1 MLMTNRIVVLGL
13 LGLLALAPGAP
24 GVGTARAQQEQAVLS
39 AVQYLRGAHGS
50 KGTGE
55 TAMIALGLLKAEVP
69 TSDPAL
75 AACLE
80 KIRSRFTSGGYS
92 PERTGIDVYE
102 ASAVALALSNLPA
115 SERGS
120 MLETVGAYLISK
132 QKPNGSWS
140 YPHHSSGDSS
150 ISQYAIL
157 GLWECENGGVAV
169 PPSVWDRAA
178 QWYLGAQGSSGGW
191 VYHPGEGGAETISM
205 TAAGVGSL
213 LICQRQLRQY
223 RQFQKGV
230 NPYLTPID
238 SGAASAEYRVVV
250 TEAQL
255 NAAIAR
261 GMNWISANFNTSN
274 TKNFGPSVY
283 YGLYGIERIG
293 ALADRQMIGR
303 IDWFERGRAY
313 IRSTQKP
320 DGGWS
325 YPPYDQAVTSVW
337 AILFL
342 TKSTAKTL
350 HRVEIQR
357 LGAGTLLGGR
367 YLPSDLST
375 MAVAGGRIISRPMN
389 GAVEGMLDIL
399 EDPRIRNGD
408 SAVAGIVERYNQQ
421 GPAALRPHKDRFRR
435 MLEDRDPGVRQVA
448 AWALGRTGDLD
459 VVPSLIDALEDA
471 DEQVAASARQGLQ
484 LISRKVD
491 DPGPAPGATPEQKQ
505 AAAGAWR
512 RWYDLVRPLEASYR
526 DETAE
531 TDEAAASNRPGD
543 GGGPP

>member
-1 MLMTNRIVVLGL
+1 MTKRTVILGL
-13 LGLLALAPGAP
+13 LCLLALPLGTPGA
-24 GVGTARAQQEQAVLS
+24 GSARAQQEPAVL
-39 AVQYLRGAHGS
+39 AGVDYLRRAGS
-50 KGTGE
+50 RRAVGE

-69 TSDPAL
+69 TSDPTL

-80 KIRSRFTSGGYS
+80 KIRGRFTSGGYS
-92 PERTGIDVYE
+92 PENSGIDVYE
-102 ASAVALALSNLPA
+102 AAAVALALSNLPT
-115 SERGS
+115 SERGG
-120 MLETVGAYLISK
+120 MLELVASYLISK

-140 YPHHSSGDSS
+140 YPTHASGDTS

-157 GLWECENGGVAV
+157 GLWECENSGVRV

-178 QWYLGAQGSSGGW
+178 QWFMSAQSSAGGW
-191 VYHPGEGGAETISM
+191 VYHPGEGGPETISM

-213 LICQRQLRQY
+213 LICQRQLSQY

-230 NPYLTPID
+230 NPYLTPIN
-238 SGAASAEYRVVV
+238 AAAPSAEYRVAV
-250 TEAQL
+250 TDAQL

-261 GMNWISANFNTSN
+261 GMGWIGARFNTSD
-274 TKNFGPSVY
+274 TSIFGKSVY

-293 ALADRQMIGR
+293 ALADRQTIGR
-303 IDWFERGRAY
+303 VDWFERGRAY
-313 IRSTQKP
+313 IRSSQRPNGSWNSTYP
-320 DGGWS
+320 DE
-325 YPPYDQAVTSVW
+325 VNTVW

-367 YLPSDLST
+367 YLPSDLSS

-399 EDPRIRNGD
+399 EDPRIQDGD
-408 SAVAGIVERYNQQ
+408 SAVAGIIERYNEQ

-435 MLEDRDPGVRQVA
+435 MLDDRDPGVRQVA

-459 VVPSLIDALEDA
+459 VVPSLISVLEDA
-471 DEQVAASARQGLQ
+471 DEWVVASARQGLQ
-484 LISRKVD
+484 LISRKID
-491 DPGPAPGATPEQKQ
+491 GPGPGADATPEQKK
-505 AAAGAWR
+505 AAADAWR
-512 RWYDLVRPLEASYR
+512 RWYDEARPLAASYR
-526 DETAE
+526 DETEE
-531 TDEAAASNRPGD
+531 TGEAAAASPPPARP
-543 GGGPP
+543 GGGPS

>member
-1 MLMTNRIVVLGL
+1 MTKRTLILGPL
-13 LGLLALAPGAP
+13 CLLALAIGSRAGA
-24 GVGTARAQQEQAVLS
+24 ARAQQEQAVLS
-39 AVQYLRGAHGS
+39 GVQFLKQAGAS
-50 KGTGE
+50 KTTGE

-80 KIRSRFTSGGYS
+80 KIQRRFTSGGYT
-92 PERTGIDVYE
+92 PEQSNIEVYE
-102 ASAVALALSNLPA
+102 AGAVALALSNVPSA
-115 SERGS
+115 ERGN
-120 MLETVGAYLISK
+120 MLETVGAFLIGK

-140 YPHHSSGDSS
+140 YPYHSTGDTS
-150 ISQYAIL
+150 ITQYAIL
-157 GLWECENGGVAV
+157 GLWECENSGVSV

-178 QWYLGAQGSSGGW
+178 RWHLSTQHPTGAW
-191 VYHPGEGGAETISM
+191 VYHPGEGGQETISM

-213 LICQRQLRQY
+213 LICQRQLSRY

-230 NPYLTPID
+230 NPYLTPVD
-238 SGAASAEYRVVV
+238 SGAPSADYRVAV
-250 TEAQL
+250 TEAQF
-255 NAAIAR
+255 NAAISK
-261 GMNWISANFNTSN
+261 GMNWISANFNTTN
-274 TKNFGPSVY
+274 TAIFGNSVY

-293 ALADRQMIGR
+293 ALADRQTIGR
-303 IDWFERGRAY
+303 IDWFDRGRAY

-325 YPPYDQAVTSVW
+325 YPPYDSAVTTVW

-375 MAVAGGRIISRPMN
+375 MAVAGGRIISRPMS
-389 GAVEGMLDIL
+389 GAVEGMLDVL
-399 EDPRIRNGD
+399 EDPRIQDGD
-408 SAVAGIVERYNQQ
+408 KAVAGIVDRFNGE
-421 GPAALRPHKDRFRR
+421 GPPALRPHKDRFRR
-435 MLEDRDPGVRQVA
+435 MLSDRDPGVRQVA

-459 VVPSLIDALEDA
+459 VVPSLIDALGDA
-471 DEQVAASARQGLQ
+471 DDRVVATARQGLQ
-484 LISRKVD
+484 LISRKID
-491 DPGPAPGATPEQKQ
+491 GPGPEIEATPEQKR
-505 AAAGAWR
+505 AAAEAWR
-512 RWYDLVRPLEASYR
+512 RWYDEARPLAASLR
-526 DETAE
+526 DETEEAQ
-531 TDEAAASNRPGD
+531 EAA